1 MTPAREQLTA
11 GWAKLAG
18 GTRGAREWRAM
29 RLEIPHVLTIFAAVH
44 ENNGTRAVLFECP
57 IDAAPLWRVRFESEG
72 LALVDER
79 DVREH
84 VMRVALVLERPDLES
99 IVLVIAEDLI
109 KASVTAEAPLD
120 AVTAIA
126 ERLLAW
132 QTCLKVRREGLSY
145 QRMLGLFGELVVM
158 ERIAALSG
166 LDHVVFNW
174 TGPDRG
180 IHDFER
186 AGRAIEVKTSSG
198 LAGLVHVTA
207 LNQLDS
213 GGLSALTL
221 CRVAVVRDDD
231 GEDLGDIIARVRA
244 AADGFGHGVRQS
256 LERGLL
262 LSGYIDA
269 DVAAERFQ
277 KLGVVAVEGY
287 DVREGFPRLT
297 SQTVSP
303 GIVAAEYRLDLAS
316 AVNYRMSAA
325 DLEDVFSRFAT
336 GGMSGLG

>member
-1 MTPAREQLTA
+1 MTPALAELTA
-11 GWAKLAG
+11 GWAKLAH
-18 GTRGAREWRAM
+18 GTPGSREWRAV
-29 RLEIPHVLTIFAAVH
+29 RLDIPHVLAVFAAVR
-44 ENNGTRAVLFECP
+44 EDDGTKAILFECP
-57 IDAAPLWRVRFESEG
+57 IAAAPSWRVRFESEG
-72 LALVDER
+72 LALIDER

-84 VMRVALVLERPDLES
+84 VMRVALVLERQDLES

-109 KASVTAEAPLD
+109 NSSLPAEIPLP
-120 AVTAIA
+120 AVAAIA

-158 ERIAALSG
+158 ERVAAFSR
-166 LDHVVFNW
+166 LDLVVPRW

-186 AGRAIEVKTSSG
+186 AGQAIEVKTSSG

-207 LNQLDS
+207 LEQLDNS
-213 GGLSALTL
+213 GLDALTL
-221 CRVAVVRDDD
+221 CRVAVVKDDD
-231 GEDLGDIIARVRA
+231 GDDLRQVVARIRA
-244 AADGFGHGVRQS
+244 ETDRFGHGVRQA
-256 LERGLL
+256 LDRGLL

-269 DVAAERFQ
+269 DVAAEGFE
-277 KLGVVAVEGY
+277 KLSVVAVEGY

-303 GIVAAEYRLDLAS
+303 GIVAAEYRLALAS
-316 AVNYRMSAA
+316 AVNLRMSAA
-325 DLEDVFSRFAT
+325 ELNGAFNRFAT
-336 GGMSGLG
+336 GG

>member
-1 MTPAREQLTA
+1 MTPAQEQLTA
-11 GWAKLAG
+11 GWAKLAHG
-18 GTRGAREWRAM
+18 PSGPREWRAV
-29 RLEIPHVLTIFAAVH
+29 RLEIPHVLTIFASIR
-44 ENNGTRAVLFECP
+44 ENDGTRAILFECP
-57 IDAAPLWRVRFESEG
+57 IATAPSWRVRFESEG

-79 DVREH
+79 DVGEH

-109 KASVTAEAPLD
+109 NSSLMAETPLQ
-120 AVTAIA
+120 AVAAIA

-158 ERIAALSG
+158 ERLAAEG
-166 LDHVVFNW
+166 RLDLVVPGW

-186 AGRAIEVKTSSG
+186 AGQAIEVKTSSG
-198 LAGLVHVTA
+198 LAGLVNVTA
-207 LNQLDS
+207 LDQLDN
-213 GGLSALTL
+213 GGLGALTL

-231 GEDLGDIIARVRA
+231 GEDLREVVARVRTE
-244 AADGFGHGVRQS
+244 ADRFGHGVRQT
-256 LERGLL
+256 LDRGLL

-269 DVAAERFQ
+269 DVATDQLE
-277 KLGVVAVEGY
+277 KLSVVAIEGY

-316 AVNYRMSAA
+316 AVNHRMNAA
-325 DLEDVFSRFAT
+325 DLELVLGNFST
-336 GGMSGLG
+336 GG